1 MHGGKGE
8 GDRSLEA
15 HAGYSYSRAERSV
28 LGIHI
33 QPVGVNSWRT
43 GSLGRSTHLALS
55 PKPEVFI
62 QDHPRLITLKDLKEG
77 ELVVSEPTE
86 RRLGDQ

>member
-1 MHGGKGE
+1 MRAIHTLGTLP
-8 GDRSLEA
+8 LESSNYQA
-15 HAGYSYSRAERSV
+15 AAERSV

-33 QPVGVNSWRT
+33 QPVEVNSWRT

-62 QDHPRLITLKDLKEG
+62 QDHLRLITLKDLKEG